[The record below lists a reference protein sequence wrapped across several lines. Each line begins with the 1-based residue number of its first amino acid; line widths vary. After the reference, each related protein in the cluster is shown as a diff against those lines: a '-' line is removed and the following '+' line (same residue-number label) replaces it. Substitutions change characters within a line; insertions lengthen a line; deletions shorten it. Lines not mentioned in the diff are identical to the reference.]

1 MLPYTSQVHHR
12 SIHGR
17 DVVRQYTY
25 MLSYTSQLH
34 HRSIH
39 GRDVVRHI
47 VTWCHLHLNYITVFF
62 MVEM

>member
-1 MLPYTSQVHHR
+1 MLPYTSQLPHR

-47 VTWCHLHLNYITVFF
+47 LICCHIPLNYITVVF